1 MPEATDP
8 LGIGKAGIEGETLL
22 RKPGD
27 LPARTI
33 LDRRTGCSATG
44 KRAFARTVRGPLR
57 FPLFIPEEAMTVTL
71 HVCIT
76 CRAGQTL
83 GEGETTPGK
92 RLHGAILEAGVPDGV
107 SVVPVECL
115 SACNQGCSVALSAP
129 GRWSY
134 VYGRLSDAHAS
145 DVVAGAAAYAAAPD
159 GLVPWR
165 SRPEIFRKQSLARI
179 PPISPLAVV
188 PEAAE

>member
-1 MPEATDP
+1 MG
-8 LGIGKAGIEGETLL
+8 LGRRGSKDKILL

-27 LPARTI
+27 LPAQRFGPADGVFRDGEASLPSDGFAPHRLPLSI
-33 LDRRTGCSATG
+33 LEG
-44 KRAFARTVRGPLR
+44 
-57 FPLFIPEEAMTVTL
+57 AMTVIL

-83 GEGETTPGK
+83 AEGETAPGK
-92 RLHGAILEAGVPDGV
+92 RLHAAILDAGVPEGV

-115 SACNQGCSVALSAP
+115 SACSQGCSVALSAP

-134 VYGRLSDAHAS
+134 VYGRLSDANAR
-145 DVVAGAAAYAAAPD
+145 DVIAGTSAYMAAPD
-159 GLVPWR
+159 GIVPWR
-165 SRPEIFRKQSLARI
+165 SRPEIFRKQSIARI
-179 PPISPLAVV
+179 PPIAVV

>member
-1 MPEATDP
+1 MA
-8 LGIGKAGIEGETLL
+8 
-22 RKPGD
+22 
-27 LPARTI
+27 
-33 LDRRTGCSATG
+33 
-44 KRAFARTVRGPLR
+44 
-57 FPLFIPEEAMTVTL
+57 VTL

-83 GEGETTPGK
+83 TEGEKTPGA
-92 RLHGAILEAGVPDGV
+92 RLRDAIVEAGVPDGV
-107 SVVPVECL
+107 NLVPVECL
-115 SACNQGCSVALSAP
+115 SACSQGCSVALSAP
-129 GRWSY
+129 GRWAY
-134 VYGRLSDAHAS
+134 VYGRLSQDNAR

-179 PPISPLAVV
+179 PPVIAL